1 MNRFLLIPLI
11 LLAGCAQ
18 LPPPAGDAA
27 AKRFETVPDRAVIYL
42 LRHVHDRN
50 FAAPIQIDDQQIGTT
65 YRATFMRLV
74 LPSGRH
80 QIAGTAGDGG
90 RIDLQVD
97 AGKIYYVNQTTWG
110 YDSLSSS
117 KFDLVDEKYGQS
129 TALLGTLN
137 SEFIR

>member
-27 AKRFETVPDRAVIYL
+27 AKRFETVPDRAVIYVV
-42 LRHVHDRN
+42 RHIHDRN
-50 FAAPIQIDDQQIGTT
+50 FAAPIRIDEQPIGTT

-74 LPSGRH
+74 VPSGRH
-80 QIAGTAGDGG
+80 QIAGMAGDSGS
-90 RIDLQVD
+90 IELQAD

-117 KFDLVDEKYGQS
+117 KFDLVDEKYGRS

-137 SEFIR
+137 TEYIR